1 MGPQTLIPFSHH
13 LLGMDVRTFPR
24 VIVRM
29 SFLRAL
35 PLGGYVFFET
45 ACTLIAPQAK
55 ERQKMLMVTDQLDG
69 VYPYPKHT
77 ILQRSVLVLLFSN
90 FMRNFSELF
99 PRLTNHLVYILCLI
113 QMSVKDMLWITLSFM
128 QTNQR
133 DAYFLC
139 LLFHFLQI
147 HFFSPCLYLPIFLI
161 HYPIEILV
169 PLHVKTN
176 ILHYLALDLLEP
188 LP

>member
-1 MGPQTLIPFSHH
+1 
-13 LLGMDVRTFPR
+13 
-24 VIVRM
+24 
-29 SFLRAL
+29 
-35 PLGGYVFFET
+35 
-45 ACTLIAPQAK
+45 
-55 ERQKMLMVTDQLDG
+55 MVTDQLDG

-77 ILQRSVLVLLFSN
+77 LLQRSVFVLFVQIFHGKYFLN
-90 FMRNFSELF
+90 FF

-113 QMSVKDMLWITLSFM
+113 RMSVKDTLWITLSFI

-139 LLFHFLQI
+139 LLFHFLPI
-147 HFFSPCLYLPIFLI
+147 HFFFPCLYLLIFLI
-161 HYPIEILV
+161 HYLIEILV
-169 PLHVKTN
+169 HLHVKTG

>member
-1 MGPQTLIPFSHH
+1 
-13 LLGMDVRTFPR
+13 
-24 VIVRM
+24 M

-45 ACTLIAPQAK
+45 ACTLIAPQANRTTK
-55 ERQKMLMVTDQLDG
+55 NVMVTDQLDG

-77 ILQRSVLVLLFSN
+77 LLQRSVLVILFSN
-90 FMRNFSELF
+90 FMRNFSELL

-113 QMSVKDMLWITLSFM
+113 QVSVKDTLWITLSFM

-139 LLFHFLQI
+139 LLFHFLPI
-147 HFFSPCLYLPIFLI
+147 HFFSPCLYLLIFLI
-161 HYPIEILV
+161 HYLIEILV
-169 PLHVKTN
+169 HLHVKTG